1 MLEACSPHLEYCLF
15 DYLTDKM
22 IVSSIYII
30 YIETIETL
38 DNMNNPERIRRLQIK
53 NEIESQCM
61 GLIEEKI
68 DRYLEIEHQGIIG
81 YHYFA
86 EASSECIY
94 LYRDGYFIATV
105 MMIHAINEGIIKFIA
120 ERNGIKREKTDGNTK
135 TIEELISELK
145 EAGHISLKC
154 ANASKSIWNSYRN
167 DVHHMNPKVIEIPF
181 KKLAKKNIKYLSA
194 IEKEIFGYHINKAGI
209 MVLHQTKYWD
219 IKSNGTTT
227 TFLRLE

>member
-30 YIETIETL
+30 YIETL

-94 LYRDGYFIATV
+94 LYRDGYFIGAV
-105 MMIHAINEGIIKFIA
+105 MMSHAINEGLMKFVA
-120 ERNGIKREKTDGNTK
+120 ERNSIERNKSDGTTK
-135 TIEELISELK
+135 TVEDLVSELTEK
-145 EAGHISLKC
+145 CIISVVC
-154 ANASKSIWNSYRN
+154 ANASMRIWKSYRN
-167 DVHHMNPKVIEIPF
+167 DIHHMNPTVGKIDF
-181 KKLAKKNIKYLSA
+181 KKLAQQNLKHLST
-194 IEKEIFGYHINKAGI
+194 IEKEIFDFKNNNGA
-209 MVLHQTKYWD
+209 MVPTQPKYWEIRSD
-219 IKSNGTTT
+219 STSPV
-227 TFLRLE
+227 FLRLD

>member
-1 MLEACSPHLEYCLF
+1 
-15 DYLTDKM
+15 
-22 IVSSIYII
+22 
-30 YIETIETL
+30 
-38 DNMNNPERIRRLQIK
+38 MNNSERIRRFQIK

-81 YHYFA
+81 NHYFA

-120 ERNGIKREKTDGNTK
+120 ERNDIKREKTDGSTK
-135 TIEELISELK
+135 TIEELISELQ
-145 EAGHISLKC
+145 EAGYISLNC
-154 ANASKSIWNSYRN
+154 ANVSKGIWKSYRN
-167 DVHHMNPKVIEIPF
+167 DVHHMNPTVIEIHF
-181 KKLAKKNIKYLSA
+181 KELAKQNIKYLST
-194 IEKEIFGYHINKAGI
+194 IKKEIFDYHVNNDGV
-209 MVLHQTKYWD
+209 MVLHQPKYWD

-227 TFLRLE
+227 SFLRLE